1 MSKTIVI
8 YDSDAIAYRAAAVI
22 DKRSVEVKHLPSGRT
37 KVFKTRTEFKD
48 TLVLKQ
54 KEFIKE
60 DYEFT
65 DLIEA
70 GELSHCIAIMKNQ
83 IEKINSD
90 LFADDM
96 LMCIQGLTNFR
107 DSLPLPSKYKG
118 SRTGLARPAWLRE
131 AKTYLYKNYPSVVAV
146 NKECDDDVVIYGY
159 EYLNK
164 GYTPILISVDK
175 DSAAYSGLNLYDY
188 TQENPSIKLVPDFGS
203 LWQVKKKVKGEGFIW
218 FCFQWMN
225 GDPSD
230 DYNPTELAKIKFGEQ
245 SAYKLLSTCRTHQ
258 EALQCVINQYKLWF
272 PSKFTYLAWDGS
284 THVVDY
290 RDILQLYFKC
300 ARMMTTREDTL
311 DLREFLGKYGVEL
324 PA

>member
-1 MSKTIVI
+1 MSKTIAI

-48 TLVLKQ
+48 SLVLKQ
-54 KEFIKE
+54 KEFVKE

-65 DLIEA
+65 DLVQV
-70 GELSHCIAIMKNQ
+70 GELSHCLAIMKIQ

-90 LFADDM
+90 LFADEI
-96 LMCIQGLTNFR
+96 LMCIQGKENFR

-118 SRTGLARPAWLRE
+118 SRAGLARPTWLRE
-131 AKTYLYKNYPSVVAV
+131 AKMYLYKNYPSTVAV
-146 NKECDDDVVIYGY
+146 NKECDDDVIIYGY
-159 EYLNK
+159 EYLNR

-175 DSAAYSGLNLYDY
+175 DSAAYSDLNLYDY
-188 TQENPSIKLVPDFGS
+188 TQENPVIRLVPDFGS

-225 GDPSD
+225 GDSSD
-230 DYNPTELAKIKFGEQ
+230 DYNPTELAKIKFGEH

-258 EALQCVINQYKLWF
+258 EALQCVINQYKLWY
-272 PSKFTYLAWDGS
+272 PSEFTYVAWDGS
-284 THVVDY
+284 THIANYKTMLD
-290 RDILQLYFKC
+290 LYLKC
-300 ARMMTTREDTL
+300 SRMMETRDEVPEL
-311 DLREFLGKYGVEL
+311 YSFLRRFNYEIV
-324 PA
+324 

>member
-1 MSKTIVI
+1 MSKTIAI

-22 DKRSVEVKHLPSGRT
+22 DKRSVNVKHLPSGRT

-65 DLIEA
+65 DLVQA
-70 GELSHCIAIMKNQ
+70 GELSHCLAIMKNQ

-90 LFADDM
+90 LFADEI
-96 LMCIQGLTNFR
+96 LMCIQGKENFR

-118 SRTGLARPAWLRE
+118 SRAGLARPTWLRE
-131 AKTYLYKNYPSVVAV
+131 AKMYLYKNYPSTVAV
-146 NKECDDDVVIYGY
+146 NKECDDDVIIYGY

-188 TQENPSIKLVPDFGS
+188 TQDTPVIRLVPDFGS

-245 SAYKLLSTCRTHQ
+245 SAYKLLSPCRTHQ
-258 EALQCVINQYKLWF
+258 EALQCVINQYKLWYGSDF
-272 PSKFTYLAWDGS
+272 EYTAWDGS
-284 THVVDY
+284 THLVGY
-290 RDILQLYFKC
+290 RDILQLYFRC
-300 ARMMTTREDTL
+300 ARMMTTQDDTL
-311 DLREFLGKYGVEL
+311 DLREFLAKYGVEL
-324 PA
+324 